1 MLQYSDEHRN
11 FPCQS
16 LICCVRDD
24 FTLADP
30 TSDNT
35 AHQILSRLK
44 PPITSLNCRS
54 IRETAYLR
62 SAFCNSVKAGFS
74 PGGLKWGG
82 SRVVLFIPRNTYWNV
97 SCLSLPQ
104 FPFIRCFV
112 RWVNHSGRSL
122 YRHYFLN
129 VTDSTKEGKEMPFDI
144 CFAFKHSLLECHR
157 RTSLHF
163 ECQTE
168 HVRTNGDLKE
178 HRLDWDFADLD
189 WPSSVWGVCSF
200 SYSQ

>member
-62 SAFCNSVKAGFS
+62 SAFCSSVKAGFS
-74 PGGLKWGG
+74 PGGLK
-82 SRVVLFIPRNTYWNV
+82 
-97 SCLSLPQ
+97 
-104 FPFIRCFV
+104 
-112 RWVNHSGRSL
+112 
-122 YRHYFLN
+122 
-129 VTDSTKEGKEMPFDI
+129 
-144 CFAFKHSLLECHR
+144 
-157 RTSLHF
+157 
-163 ECQTE
+163 
-168 HVRTNGDLKE
+168 
-178 HRLDWDFADLD
+178 
-189 WPSSVWGVCSF
+189 
-200 SYSQ
+200 